1 MEARRMNEIADL
13 LKTLHF
19 KYVDQQVA
27 TLMEEARIHSLTYDA
42 FLRRVLSLEVE
53 ARKQTAHQNRRKA
66 AHLPVSKTLDAFDFS
81 FQPELSERRVR
92 ELAELSFVRT
102 HSNVIFL
109 GPPGVG
115 KTHLALSLAESALA
129 AGYSVFF
136 STLTDLVKDLEAASQ
151 QHTLKSRLRRYI
163 TPQVLVIDEIGYTNL
178 SALQANQLFDLV
190 RERYEQG
197 STILTSNTSFA
208 QWGKLMN
215 DEVLATALLDR
226 LLHHADVLTING
238 KSYRMKDR
246 MAANPLKGGS
256 PKTETP
262 SED

>member
-1 MEARRMNEIADL
+1 MNELADL

-19 KYVDQQVA
+19 KYVEPKLAD
-27 TLMEEARIHSLTYDA
+27 LMEEARIHSLTYDA
-42 FLRRVLSLEVE
+42 FLRRVLVLEVE
-53 ARKQTAHQNRRKA
+53 ARKQVAHQSRRKA
-66 AHLPVSKTLDAFDFS
+66 ARIPVSKTLDTFDFS
-81 FQPELSERRVR
+81 FQPSINERLVR

-115 KTHLALSLAESALA
+115 KTHLALSLAESALD

-136 STLTDLVKDLEAASQ
+136 STLTELVEDLEQASQ
-151 QHTLKSRLRRYI
+151 QHALKSRLRRYM

-178 SALQANQLFDLV
+178 SSPQANQLFDLI
-190 RERYEQG
+190 RERYERG

-226 LLHHADVLTING
+226 LLHHAEVLTING

-246 MAANPLKGGS
+246 LAAAPTKGG
-256 PKTETP
+256 TTRAVTP
-262 SED
+262 YAE

>member
-1 MEARRMNEIADL
+1 MNEIPEL

-19 KYVDQQVA
+19 KYVEPKLAD
-27 TLMEEARIHSLTYDA
+27 LMEEARLHSLTYDA
-42 FLRRVLSLEVE
+42 FLKRVLALEAG
-53 ARKQTAHQNRRKA
+53 ARRQAAHETRRKGA
-66 AHLPVSKTLDAFDFS
+66 RLPVSKTLDAFDFS
-81 FQPELSERRVR
+81 FQPSINERQVR
-92 ELAELSFVRT
+92 ELADLSFVRA
-102 HSNVIFL
+102 HSNVVLL

-115 KTHLALSLAESALA
+115 KTHLALSLAGKALD

-136 STLTDLVKDLEAASQ
+136 STLADLVEDLEQASQ
-151 QHTLKSRLRRYI
+151 QHALKARLRRYI
-163 TPQVLVIDEIGYTNL
+163 TPQVLLIDEIGYTNL
-178 SALQANQLFDLV
+178 SALQANQLFELV

-226 LLHHADVLTING
+226 LLHHAEVLTING

-246 MAANPLKGGS
+246 LAAVPTKGG
-256 PKTETP
+256 TTRAVTP
-262 SED
+262 SAQ

>member
-1 MEARRMNEIADL
+1 MSELPEL

-19 KYVDQQVA
+19 KYVEPQLA
-27 TLMEEARIHSLTYDA
+27 NLMEEARLHSLTYDA
-42 FLRRVLSLEVE
+42 FLRRVLALEVT
-53 ARKQTAHQNRRKA
+53 AREQAAHQNRRKA

-81 FQPELSERRVR
+81 FQPSINERQVR
-92 ELAELSFVRT
+92 ELADLSFLRT

-115 KTHLALSLAESALA
+115 KTHLALSLAACALD

-136 STLTDLVKDLEAASQ
+136 STLTQMVEDLELACQ

-163 TPQVLVIDEIGYTNL
+163 TPQLLVIDEIGYTHL
-178 SALQANQLFDLV
+178 SSSQANQLFDLV
-190 RERYEQG
+190 RERYERG

-226 LLHHADVLTING
+226 LLHHAEVLTING

-246 MAANPLKGGS
+246 LSAVSTKGGA
-256 PKTETP
+256 PKATTP
-262 SED
+262 PAE